1 MPDITLEILSIILV
15 LFVIL
20 LTSLSSGID
29 KSNRLHALF
38 TKIEWLGGI
47 NLVIELFA
55 NFIIYDANEYGP
67 MTLIAVMELYYISL
81 LAFLFL
87 SIIYT
92 IRMTNQQLP
101 SLKRIGNW
109 LKYTVTGLMAVM
121 MVLPFFLIKF
131 ENYSITY
138 GKNIYFIFYVWFV
151 IEILMGLSIGSKVMY
166 INYKQKQIMGLG
178 FASRVL
184 LVIIQMKN
192 MDVFIMSIVVASMLM
207 SYYMTLENDDVLLI
221 EQLAVEKEKADEANK
236 SKSSFIANVS
246 HEIRTPINAILGM
259 DEIILRETK
268 DKQIRQYAMDIKSAT
283 QILYSIVNEILDLSK
298 IESGK
303 MELVPVNY
311 NMRSLIN
318 DTVNIIQIK
327 MDSKDLK
334 FNVDVDASLPAGYHG
349 DEVRIKQI
357 LSNILSNAVKYT
369 NEGSVSLTITGEKLL
384 DGKELLKF
392 KIEDTGIGMTK
403 ENLDSL
409 FDKFARFDYE
419 KNRNVEGTGLGMSI
433 TNQFLHMMGS
443 DLKVESEYGKGSVF
457 SFELEQ
463 DIWDETP
470 LGDFRKVNKSTAD
483 NYVHETTI
491 IEPEKRVLVVD
502 DNAIN
507 RKVFKGLL
515 KNTELIIDE
524 AESGPE
530 SINMVRKNKYDLIFM
545 DHMMP
550 DMDGIEAFHKMK
562 ELPDNM
568 SIDAPVVML
577 TANAVMGAQEVYI
590 SEGFDDFLP
599 KPIIPEKLEEMIKK
613 YI

>member
-1 MPDITLEILSIILV
+1 MPDITLEILSIVLV

-47 NLVIELFA
+47 NLVIEIFA
-55 NFIIYDANEYGP
+55 NYIIYDANEYGP

-121 MVLPFFLIKF
+121 LVLPFFLIKF

-138 GKNIYFIFYVWFV
+138 GKKIYFIFYVWFV

-166 INYKQKQIMGLG
+166 INYKQRQIMGLS

-550 DMDGIEAFHKMK
+550 DMDGIETFHKMK